1 MLRAILLMLC
11 SAIYISFT
19 GGKHRQNMNVLN
31 YKCYN
36 QVNFFI
42 LFIIKLI
49 SFTKF
54 KQLGENL
61 SFSVL
66 RIIKERNK
74 WE

>member
-11 SAIYISFT
+11 SAIYISFI

-36 QVNFFI
+36 QVNVFI
-42 LFIIKLI
+42 LFTIKLI